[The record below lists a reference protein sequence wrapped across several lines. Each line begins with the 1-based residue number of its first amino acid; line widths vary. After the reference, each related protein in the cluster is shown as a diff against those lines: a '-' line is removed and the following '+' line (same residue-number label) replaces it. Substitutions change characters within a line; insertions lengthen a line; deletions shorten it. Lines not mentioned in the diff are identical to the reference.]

1 MAANLM
7 RILIADD
14 HAIVRKG
21 LREILREEATD
32 AYVDEANNG
41 REALDKARAN
51 DWDVIILDITM
62 PGMSGLEVLRKI
74 KDEKPDLPIIML
86 SMHSS
91 TSFVTTS
98 LKIGANGYLTKES
111 APEELIE
118 AIRTV
123 TAGSTYVSRSLRI

>member
-1 MAANLM
+1 M
-7 RILIADD
+7 
-14 HAIVRKG
+14 
-21 LREILREEATD
+21 
-32 AYVDEANNG
+32 
-41 REALDKARAN
+41 
-51 DWDVIILDITM
+51 IILDITM

-74 KDEKPDLPIIML
+74 KDDKPDLPIIML

-91 TSFVTTS
+91 TSFVTAS

-123 TAGSTYVSRSLRI
+123 TTGSTYVSRSLRI